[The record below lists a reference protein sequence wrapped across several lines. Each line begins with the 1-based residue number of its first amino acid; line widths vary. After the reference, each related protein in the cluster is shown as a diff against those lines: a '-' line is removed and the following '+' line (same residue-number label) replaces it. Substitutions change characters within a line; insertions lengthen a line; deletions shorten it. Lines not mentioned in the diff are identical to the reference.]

1 MLTSEPCP
9 RPSSLGAAV
18 AQHGPTQALRGF
30 TLIEVL
36 VVLVLVGLMAG
47 VALPRLFAIAQR
59 FELASQRDALLGE
72 IDALGYR
79 AYVSGKPIT
88 LGEPAMATALATVSP
103 IVVPAGWRLEVAQPI
118 QYGFNG
124 ICGGGTLSLMSPDGG
139 RQQYVLAPPRCKPV
153 PARGSP

>member
-1 MLTSEPCP
+1 MLTSEPCQ
-9 RPSSLGAAV
+9 RPSSIAAGV
-18 AQHGPTQALRGF
+18 PRRCQVLAMRGF

-47 VALPRLFAIAQR
+47 VALPRLFTIAQR
-59 FELASQRDALLGE
+59 FEMASQRDALLSE

-79 AYVSGKPIT
+79 AYVSGNPIT
-88 LGEPAMATALATVSP
+88 LGEPATAAATAPPVA
-103 IVVPAGWRLEVAQPI
+103 VPPGWRLETPQPI

-124 ICGGGTLSLMSPDGG
+124 ICSGGALSLLGPDGV

-153 PARGSP
+153 PVVGLP